1 MKRPLIRPCLGGQ
14 GRGHQPSD
22 SQSCWSPVSCAAGSC
37 PGSASAASAF
47 LVVFFAAFFAVV
59 FLAVFFAVVFFAVVF
74 FAVVF
79 LAVFF
84 AAVVFVATGSS
95 LGSGTDSDFGA
106 DAVLLA
112 VTGASA
118 GAGVADPAVD
128 ATDCSVERR
137 HQSQPATPAATRKS
151 NNITR
156 RIHGR

>member
-1 MKRPLIRPCLGGQ
+1 
-14 GRGHQPSD
+14 
-22 SQSCWSPVSCAAGSC
+22 
-37 PGSASAASAF
+37 